1 MVTALR
7 DITFET
13 RHGEFLV
20 IVGPSGC
27 GKTTLLRIV
36 AGLLDP
42 TRGKVEKV
50 CLPGET
56 NENVR
61 LVFQENS
68 LFPWMTVLE
77 NAAFGLKMAGVARH
91 EREERAHQLLARF
104 GFNGFERAYPHQ
116 LSLGMK
122 QRVAVIRGFLSNP
135 SLLLMD
141 EPFAAIDCQLRRRLH
156 AELLD
161 LWEQDRKGV
170 IYVTH
175 DVEEAILLSDRILV
189 MSAHPGAI
197 IADLQVPFP
206 RPRSPQLAGDPEFAA
221 EFTRI
226 NNQIWNLLGEGTI
239 PIGEK

>member
-1 MVTALR
+1 
-7 DITFET
+7 
-13 RHGEFLV
+13 
-20 IVGPSGC
+20 
-27 GKTTLLRIV
+27 LLRTL
-36 AGLLDP
+36 AGLLEP
-42 TRGKVEKV
+42 TRGTVEKV
-50 CLPGET
+50 CLPGE
-56 NENVR
+56 NQDNVR

-77 NAAFGLKMAGVARH
+77 NAAFGLKISGVRRR
-91 EREERAHQLLARF
+91 EREGRAHELLARF

-135 SLLLMD
+135 PILLMD
-141 EPFAAIDCQLRRRLH
+141 EPFAAIDCQLKRRLH

-189 MSAHPGAI
+189 MSAHPGGI

-206 RPRSPQLAGDPEFAA
+206 RPRNPQLAVDPEFAP

-226 NNQIWNLLGEGTI
+226 NNRIWTLLGDQT
-239 PIGEK
+239 IGET